1 MTTTIEL
8 HSAIELHADAG
19 GPGRLSGILMTYNE
33 RVVDA
38 RGHVFLRDSL
48 TWEED
53 GILLNLS
60 HDRKQP
66 LMRVLPE
73 TDGDKVLLAATL
85 PDTQRGRDAA
95 VMVRNH
101 TFRGLSA
108 EVQVHGARMVNGRRE
123 ITAAHLAGAALVD
136 SPAIRSATVE
146 VHERQRARRRI
157 WL

>member
-1 MTTTIEL
+1 MRYGEPV
-8 HSAIELHADAG
+8 SDG
-19 GPGRLSGILMTYNE
+19 
-33 RVVDA
+33 

-73 TDGDKVLLAATL
+73 TDGDKVLLAAAL
-85 PDTQRGRDAA
+85 PDTVRGRDTAI
-95 VMVRNH
+95 MVRNG

-108 EVQVHGARMVNGRRE
+108 EVQVTADRMVGGRRE

-136 SPAIRSATVE
+136 TPAIRSATVE
-146 VHERQRARRRI
+146 VHDRQRARRRV

>member
-1 MTTTIEL
+1 MNTIEL
-8 HSAIELHADAG
+8 HAAVELHADAS
-19 GPGRLSGILMTYNE
+19 GPGRLTGTLMVYGE
-33 RVVDA
+33 KVVDG
-38 RGHVFLRDSL
+38 RGHLFLRDSL
-48 TWEED
+48 TWEPD

-95 VMVRNH
+95 IMVRNG
-101 TFRGLSA
+101 TYRGLSA
-108 EVQVHGARMVNGRRE
+108 EVQVTADHVVDGRRE
-123 ITAAHLAGAALVD
+123 ITAAHLAAAALVD
-136 SPAIRSATVE
+136 TPAIRSATVE
-146 VHERQRARRRI
+146 VHERQRARRRV

>member
-1 MTTTIEL
+1 MNTIEL
-8 HSAIELHADAG
+8 HAAVELHADAS
-19 GPGRLSGILMTYNE
+19 GPGRLSGVLMTYGE
-33 RVVDA
+33 PVSDS
-38 RGHVFLRDSL
+38 RGHVFAAGSL
-48 TWEED
+48 SWADD

-73 TDGDKVLLAATL
+73 TNGDKVLLAATL

-101 TFRGLSA
+101 TFRGLSV
-108 EVQVHGARMVNGRRE
+108 EVAVHGDRMVNGRRE

-136 SPAIRSATVE
+136 TPAIRSATVE

>member
-1 MTTTIEL
+1 MNTTIEL
-8 HSAIELHADAG
+8 HSAIEIHSDPG
-19 GPGRLSGILMTYNE
+19 GPGRLNGILMTYGE
-33 RVVDA
+33 PVADS

-48 TWEED
+48 TWEDD

-66 LMRVLPE
+66 LMRIQPT

-85 PDTQRGRDAA
+85 PDTTRGRDAA
-95 VMVRNH
+95 VMIRNH
-101 TFRGLSA
+101 TFRGLSV
-108 EVQVHGARMVNGRRE
+108 EVAVHGDRMANGRRE

-136 SPAIRSATVE
+136 TPAIRSATVE
-146 VHERQRARRRI
+146 VHERQRARRRV

>member
-1 MTTTIEL
+1 MNTLEL
-8 HSAIELHADAG
+8 HSAIELHADAS
-19 GPGRLSGILMTYNE
+19 GPGRLSGVLMTYNE
-33 RVVDA
+33 PVADS

-48 TWEED
+48 TWEDD

-66 LMRVLPE
+66 LMRIQPTVE
-73 TDGDKVLLAATL
+73 GDRVLLAAAL

-95 VMVRNH
+95 IMVRNH

-108 EVQVHGARMVNGRRE
+108 EVQVRGARMVNGRRE
-123 ITAAHLAGAALVD
+123 ITAAHLAAAALVD
-136 SPAIRSATVE
+136 TPAIRSATVE
-146 VHERQRARRRI
+146 VHERQRTRRRV